1 MNRSRFVAIV
11 VGLLLSLSVGGV
23 QDPTTRARETYAHAV
38 ELEAKGNNAAAL
50 SLLWEAAGLAPHDAD
65 IQNRLGEA
73 LERIGAL
80 DAAVDA
86 FRTATTERPSFKK
99 ASNNLILALVKVGR
113 GPEAAERARKV
124 VTDSPSDP
132 DAHFTLGLAL
142 SEQDYA
148 EAIRSFR
155 RALELAPRHALARY
169 NLALVLNRAD
179 RQIEA
184 AQELERTIAIEPR
197 PEAHYQLGVISWH
210 RGDLDGAV
218 RALRAAIAAQP
229 RYADAHYT
237 LGALLKARRDWPG
250 AADALRR
257 AIALQPDLSAAH
269 YTLAQ
274 VLELS
279 GDAGG
284 ARKHFA
290 EADRLRTQAALVQEA
305 GVWTS
310 VGTQKLDRGEFLDA
324 IDCFRRAT
332 TIFEAYAPAHYQ
344 LGRALDQLGQ
354 PDAARAAFT
363 RARQLNPSLV
373 PPPKSR

>member
-1 MNRSRFVAIV
+1 M
-11 VGLLLSLSVGGV
+11 
-23 QDPTTRARETYAHAV
+23 
-38 ELEAKGNNAAAL
+38 
-50 SLLWEAAGLAPHDAD
+50 
-65 IQNRLGEA
+65 
-73 LERIGAL
+73 
-80 DAAVDA
+80 
-86 FRTATTERPSFKK
+86 
-99 ASNNLILALVKVGR
+99 KVGR

-179 RQIEA
+179 RQVEA

-197 PEAHYQLGVISWH
+197 PEAHYQLGVIYWH

-237 LGALLKARRDWPG
+237 LGALLKARRDWAG
-250 AADALRR
+250 AADALSR

-269 YTLAQ
+269 CTLAQ
-274 VLELS
+274 YLNSAAMPEARESTSPKLIDFAPRRRSFRKRAS
-279 GDAGG
+279 GHRSE
-284 ARKHFA
+284 RKSS
-290 EADRLRTQAALVQEA
+290 TAAN
-305 GVWTS
+305 S
-310 VGTQKLDRGEFLDA
+310 
-324 IDCFRRAT
+324 
-332 TIFEAYAPAHYQ
+332 
-344 LGRALDQLGQ
+344 
-354 PDAARAAFT
+354 
-363 RARQLNPSLV
+363 
-373 PPPKSR
+373 